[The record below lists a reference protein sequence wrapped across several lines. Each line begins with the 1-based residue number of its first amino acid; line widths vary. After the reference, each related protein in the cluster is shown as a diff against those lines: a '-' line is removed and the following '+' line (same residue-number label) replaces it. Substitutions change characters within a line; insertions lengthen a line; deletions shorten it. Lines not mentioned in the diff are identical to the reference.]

1 LEKLENHNIH
11 DRFNIETFKSGTKTV
26 AIWLLGLAGLKM
38 KSCTTR
44 YLDFQTIKYLPKA
57 AMRLPPGCV
66 GVSIVAMSI
75 RIKTSRMLLSVAA
88 LAAFAHVQVRAEQT
102 LPNIL
107 WITSEDN
114 GPHLGCYG
122 DTYAVTPNLDRFAKR
137 SLLYTKASST
147 APVCAPARTT
157 IISGIYPP
165 ATGSEHMRSM
175 TRLPGNFKMYPAY
188 LRELGYYCTN
198 NSKEDYNL
206 EKVGEVWNDSG
217 RKAHW
222 KSRPDGKPF
231 FAIFNHTISHES
243 QIRNKISPA
252 NRIHDP
258 AKVNLP
264 AYHPDTPEVRKDWAQ
279 YHDRITMMDKLVGKN
294 LRELEEAGL
303 ADDTIVFYYG
313 DHGSGMPRSKR
324 WPYFS
329 GLNVPLIIHV
339 PEKFKHLAPPEYKTG
354 GTSDRLVGFI
364 DLAPTLLSIAGSKA
378 PAHMQGHAFMGQ
390 HTVPAQKFSFGF
402 RGRMDERYDMVRTVF
417 DGRHVYIR
425 NYMPHKHY
433 GQYLDY
439 MFQTPTTRVWHDLY
453 HAGKLNAA
461 QSIFWQ
467 TKPAEELYDLEA
479 DPDEVNNLANSKNYS
494 DVMKRMRRAHR
505 NWAAE
510 VRDIGFLPEAE
521 IHSRA
526 GDDSPYEVG
535 HDNSRY
541 DFNAIFKAANAASRK
556 GKKNTEQLPGLIR
569 SDDSAVR
576 YWAAM
581 GYLIRGKNGVRK
593 GREALVAAL
602 EDKSPS
608 VRIIAAEALGRYGKN
623 IEAKR
628 AAKVLMQYADPAK
641 NGICLSMLAL
651 NALDVI
657 GEHANPHKE
666 AIAKMSRIDPKANPR
681 MRNYANRLIGRIVGD
696 PR

>member
-1 LEKLENHNIH
+1 
-11 DRFNIETFKSGTKTV
+11 
-26 AIWLLGLAGLKM
+26 M
-38 KSCTTR
+38 
-44 YLDFQTIKYLPKA
+44 
-57 AMRLPPGCV
+57 PP
-66 GVSIVAMSI
+66 MSI
-75 RIKTSRMLLSVAA
+75 MRRISRVFLLASAVAA
-88 LAAFAHVQVRAEQT
+88 LGLGQARAEQA

-122 DTYAVTPNLDRFAKR
+122 DSFAVTPNLDRLAKR
-137 SLLYTKASST
+137 SLRYTKASST

-165 ATGSEHMRSM
+165 ATGAEHMRSM
-175 TRLPGNFKMYPAY
+175 TRLPADFKMYPVY

-206 EKVGEVWNDSG
+206 EKIGKVWDESG

-222 KSRPDGKPF
+222 KNRPDGKPF

-243 QIRNKISPA
+243 QIRNKIDPA

-258 AKVNLP
+258 GKVSLP

-279 YHDRITMMDKLVGKN
+279 YHDRITMMDKRVGEN
-294 LRELEEAGL
+294 LRELEKAGL

-354 GTSDRLVGFI
+354 GSTDRLVGFI
-364 DLAPTLLSIAGSKA
+364 DLAPTLLSIAGAKA
-378 PAHMQGHAFMGQ
+378 PAHMQGDAFMGE
-390 HTVPAQKFSFGF
+390 HTAPPQAFSFGF

-425 NYMPHKHY
+425 NYMPHKPY

-439 MFQTPTTRVWHDLY
+439 MFQTPTTRVWHDLF

-461 QSIFWQ
+461 QSVFWQ
-467 TKPAEELYDLEA
+467 TKPAEELYDLES
-479 DPDEVNNLANSKNYS
+479 DPDEVNNLAKSKEYS
-494 DVMKRMRRAHR
+494 AVIKRLRKAHH
-505 NWAAE
+505 NWARD

-526 GDDSPYEVG
+526 GNDSPYKMG
-535 HDNSRY
+535 HDDNRY
-541 DFNAIFKAANAASRK
+541 DFDAISHAANTASRK
-556 GKKNTEQLPGLIR
+556 GKKTTEKLAELIN

-581 GYLIRGKNGVRK
+581 GYLIRGKNGVRT
-593 GREALVAAL
+593 GREALAAAL
-602 EDKSPS
+602 GDESPS
-608 VRIIAAEALGRYGKN
+608 VRIIAAEALGRYGRKR
-623 IEAKR
+623 EAKR
-628 AAKVLMQYADPAK
+628 AAEVLMQYADPAK

-657 GEHANPHKE
+657 GDHADPHRE
-666 AIAKMSRIDPKANPR
+666 AIAKLARIDPKANGR
-681 MRNYANRLIGRIVGD
+681 MRNYANRLIGRIAD
-696 PR
+696 DTK

>member
-1 LEKLENHNIH
+1 
-11 DRFNIETFKSGTKTV
+11 
-26 AIWLLGLAGLKM
+26 M
-38 KSCTTR
+38 
-44 YLDFQTIKYLPKA
+44 
-57 AMRLPPGCV
+57 
-66 GVSIVAMSI
+66 SIVSKVS
-75 RIKTSRMLLSVAA
+75 RILFVTAA
-88 LAAFAHVQVRAEQT
+88 AAASLGQARAEQEQ
-102 LPNIL
+102 PNIL

-122 DTYAVTPNLDRFAKR
+122 DSFAVTPNLDRLAKR
-137 SLLYTKASST
+137 SLRYTKASST

-165 ATGSEHMRSM
+165 ATGAEHMRSM
-175 TRLPGNFKMYPAY
+175 TRLPVDFKMYPVY

-206 EKVGEVWNDSG
+206 EKVGNVWDESG

-222 KSRPDGKPF
+222 KNRPNGKPF

-243 QIRNKISPA
+243 QIRNKINPA
-252 NRIHDP
+252 DRIHDP
-258 AKVNLP
+258 AKVSLP
-264 AYHPDTPEVRKDWAQ
+264 TYHPDTPEVRKDWAQ

-294 LRELEEAGL
+294 LRELKEAGL

-390 HTVPAQKFSFGF
+390 QTAPAQKFSFGF

-425 NYMPHKHY
+425 NYMPHKPY

-467 TKPAEELYDLEA
+467 TKPSEELYDLEA
-479 DPDEVNNLANSKNYS
+479 DPDEVNNLATSKDHS

-505 NWAAE
+505 SWAAK
-510 VRDIGFLPEAE
+510 VRDVGFLPEAE

-526 GDDSPYEVG
+526 GNDSPYEMG
-535 HDNSRY
+535 HDDSRY
-541 DFNAIFKAANAASRK
+541 DFNAIFQAANIATRK
-556 GKKNTEQLPGLIR
+556 GKKATEQLPGLIKN
-569 SDDSAVR
+569 DDSAVR

-593 GREALVAAL
+593 GRESLVAAL

-608 VRIIAAEALGRYGKN
+608 VRIIAAEALGRYGRN

-628 AAKVLMQYADPAK
+628 ATKVLMQYADPAK
-641 NGICLSMLAL
+641 NGICLSMYAL

-657 GEHANPHKE
+657 GEHVNPHRE
-666 AIAKMSRIDPKANPR
+666 AIGKMARIDPKANSR
-681 MRNYANRLIGRIVGD
+681 MRNYANRLIGRILSD
-696 PR
+696 SK